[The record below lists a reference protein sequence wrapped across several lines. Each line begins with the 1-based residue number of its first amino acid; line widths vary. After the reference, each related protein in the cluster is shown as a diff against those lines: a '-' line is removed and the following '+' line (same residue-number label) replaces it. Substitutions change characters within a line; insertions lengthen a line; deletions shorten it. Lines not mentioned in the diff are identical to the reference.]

1 MKEKMIF
8 VLLAL
13 FLVALAGVPV
23 LYAEGDDS
31 LISEEGSGPTLNE
44 GTGTSV
50 PEIGSPGPA
59 GVVVDQNDTG
69 ESDPSA
75 FEGDS
80 GSMPG
85 EKAPESLPMSDAP
98 VAEGVSV
105 EQGGSNASN

>member
-1 MKEKMIF
+1 MIF

-75 FEGDS
+75 FEGDTDS
-80 GSMPG
+80 TPG
-85 EKAPESLPMSDAP
+85 ERAPEELPMADAP
-98 VAEGVSV
+98 VDAGMAI
-105 EQGGSNASN
+105 N